1 MREIDFPPANHRK
14 RQACKLSASKN
25 GWFLFC
31 LQKRVYVCPRCSVY
45 HWLIRNSVQIL
56 DCFYKSINSYKPC
69 FISSSSSKSPEPTLS
84 LMVIVQIIVI
94 FVFGI
99 CTLML
104 AVIFKCWNSQK
115 VSLWLDWLEF
125 QPTSG
130 FETRDRIEG
139 ALWCVI
145 TSSNDRADEAT
156 HIYIIP
162 SLQHDTD
169 RKDAATH
176 ITRNIILVIVH
187 QHRFYPSK

>member
-69 FISSSSSKSPEPTLS
+69 FISSSSYKSPEPILS

-115 VSLWLDWLEF
+115 VSLCLAWL
-125 QPTSG
+125 PTNIG
-130 FETRDRIEG
+130 
-139 ALWCVI
+139 LWNKRHNRRCSMMCDNI
-145 TSSNDRADEAT
+145 QQWQSWWSNSHLYRPTIAAW
-156 HIYIIP
+156 HG
-162 SLQHDTD
+162 Q
-169 RKDAATH
+169 RRRGDAHNT
-176 ITRNIILVIVH
+176 
-187 QHRFYPSK
+187 

>member
-69 FISSSSSKSPEPTLS
+69 FISSSSYKSPEPILS

-115 VSLWLDWLEF
+115 VSLCLAWL
-125 QPTSG
+125 PTNIG
-130 FETRDRIEG
+130 
-139 ALWCVI
+139 LWNKRHNRRCSMMCDNI
-145 TSSNDRADEAT
+145 QWQSWWSNSHLYRPTIAAW
-156 HIYIIP
+156 HG
-162 SLQHDTD
+162 Q
-169 RKDAATH
+169 RRRGDAHNT
-176 ITRNIILVIVH
+176 
-187 QHRFYPSK
+187 